1 MQSKSTRRRLR
12 QWLSSPY
19 SPSWIER
26 HQIPAMSSLDEVKNA
41 IIALSIPSETLRAN
55 QWLVDFEK
63 SNDAWE
69 VADRLLSEAPGS
81 SNRFFGA
88 KFLYSKIQRNFGQ
101 LNEGSIPSLTHT
113 IVQHIIRLSRDTNLE
128 LNVCR
133 YLCLSLAAL
142 AVQINQDGVVSQVLQ
157 WLNPILSTSP
167 RILLELLVALPE
179 ECFNRLLDV
188 TSDVRDQFAGQLSR
202 SVIEVFGFLNS
213 LCVAT
218 GSASSEVISIVLKCL
233 SKWIDYVAFP
243 GPLLAAHPIFQYSLE
258 CLGRE
263 DLFEGAVDVIIATVG
278 KFRSS
283 EPTILAL
290 TIPRV
295 MGLRSVW
302 TVQLALLNEDSDTS
316 DMGVCRSLTRL
327 FTETAEACLDLIRS
341 DNNNGLDQLV
351 FQLVQCAQFPYDHSI
366 ARIPLAF
373 FMESENLQLG
383 DFVRQSDKLAETY
396 LPAFVALFD
405 VALTQTVLPIGYI
418 YGTCTLDDE
427 AHDARQDWKETI
439 IDCCHVLSTE
449 TFLERA
455 CVALQRELLGQNTV
469 VAGSSTKPE
478 SNNIQWEKV
487 EACLYCVQ
495 VVVQKMQKQD
505 SPLFPQLMACIG
517 SLPDLPGLK
526 TTIIS
531 LIGGFSF
538 WLRTNSSF
546 LPSLLSQLYLSLQ
559 SPLPSTVSASAKAIK
574 NIFQSCAGIHSLPL
588 PELHSIILGM
598 RSSKKL
604 PLDLDLALLEGFCSV
619 ISALQLPIPGKTDSV
634 MFIMDPILISLTKS
648 LSSGAIQYAGFI
660 SNDIDR
666 LTTIMRNIN
675 IEGPAVA
682 EIFLKI
688 QPLLQKV
695 LEIYASSEYICEKVC
710 RCYKHSIRSSRK
722 AFLPLLQSMTIF
734 LSTQFSN
741 NPIAAFIYAGA
752 ICMSDFSRDDNGAY
766 VEMLYN
772 MVWSMTSTFFTNMG
786 SLQQFE
792 QSPDVV
798 EEYFYLLAKALQYV
812 PLPFLQSVDGSRAL
826 IQAGV
831 TGLQLKHRDAQKGIL
846 LFFERLIQL
855 PSSTSL
861 EGPNALNAKTAAI
874 SLIMQAGGPLVSSLC
889 SSLAGEGLI
898 PVYALDEDNG
908 CCGDVLWSLKVQGPS
923 EIQVKHFVV
932 CSCNYFIFHTNIK
945 KILSILLQ

>member
-1 MQSKSTRRRLR
+1 MTTV
-12 QWLSSPY
+12 
-19 SPSWIER
+19 E
-26 HQIPAMSSLDEVKNA
+26 EVKNA
-41 IIALSIPSETLRAN
+41 INALSIPAETLRAN

-63 SNDAWE
+63 SNNAWE

-81 SNRFFGA
+81 SHRFFGA
-88 KFLYSKIQRNFGQ
+88 KFLYSKIQRDFGQ

-113 IVQHIIRLSRDTNLE
+113 IVQHIIRLSGDIKLE

-188 TSDVRDQFAGQLSR
+188 SSDVRDQFAGQLSR

-218 GSASSEVISIVLKCL
+218 GSTSGEVICVVFKCL

-243 GPLLAAHPIFQYSLE
+243 GPLLAAHPIFQFSLE
-258 CLGRE
+258 GLARE
-263 DLFEGAVDVIIATVG
+263 DLFESAVDVIIATVG
-278 KFRSS
+278 KFRTS

-290 TIPRV
+290 TIPRIL
-295 MGLRSVW
+295 GLRPVW
-302 TVQLALLNEDSDTS
+302 TIQVNLLNEDSDTS

-341 DNNNGLDQLV
+341 DNNNGLDKLV

-383 DFVRQSDKLAETY
+383 DFVRQSDKLGETY
-396 LPAFVALFD
+396 IPAFVALFD
-405 VALTQTVLPIGYI
+405 VALIQTVLPIGYI
-418 YGTCTLDDE
+418 YGTCALDDE
-427 AHDARQDWKETI
+427 AQDARQDWKETI
-439 IDCCHVLSTE
+439 IDCCHVVSTE
-449 TFLERA
+449 TFLERS
-455 CVALQRELLGQNTV
+455 CIALQRELQGQNGTV
-469 VAGSSTKPE
+469 TESAISTE
-478 SNNIQWEKV
+478 LNNVKWEKV
-487 EACLYCVQ
+487 EACLYCIQIIVQ
-495 VVVQKMQKQD
+495 QMQKQD
-505 SPLFPQLMACIG
+505 SLLFPQLMACIG

-531 LIGGFSF
+531 LIGGFSY
-538 WLRTNSSF
+538 WLRTNGSF
-546 LPSLLSQLYLSLQ
+546 LPSLLSQLYISLQ
-559 SPLPSTVSASAKAIK
+559 SSVSSTVSASAKAIK
-574 NIFQSCAGIHSLPL
+574 NIFKSCAGVHTLPI

-598 RSSKKL
+598 RNTKKI
-604 PLDLDLALLEGFCSV
+604 PIDLDLVLLEGFCYVVST
-619 ISALQLPIPGKTDSV
+619 LQVPIPNKIDSV
-634 MFIMDPILISLTKS
+634 LFLMDPILISLTKT
-648 LSSGAIQYAGFI
+648 LSCGTLQSAGMI

-666 LTTIMRNIN
+666 LTIIMRNIN
-675 IEGPAVA
+675 IEGVAVT

-695 LEIYASSEYICEKVC
+695 LETYATSEYICEKVC

-734 LSTQFSN
+734 LSLQFSN

-752 ICMSDFSRDDNGAY
+752 ICMSDYSKDENGAY
-766 VEMLYN
+766 VDILYN
-772 MVWSMTSTFFTNMG
+772 MVWSITSTFFNNMR
-786 SLQQFE
+786 SLEQFE

-798 EEYFYLLAKALQYV
+798 EEYFYLLAKSLQYV
-812 PLPFLQSVDGSRAL
+812 PLPFLQSIEGSKTL

-831 TGLQLKHRDAQKGIL
+831 TGLKLKHKDAQKGIL

-855 PSSTSL
+855 PSSQLLDGT
-861 EGPNALNAKTAAI
+861 NNIHAKTAAI
-874 SLIMQAGGPLVSSLC
+874 SLIMQAGGPLVHSLC

-923 EIQVKHFVV
+923 EIQV
-932 CSCNYFIFHTNIK
+932 Y
-945 KILSILLQ
+945 ILLISYC